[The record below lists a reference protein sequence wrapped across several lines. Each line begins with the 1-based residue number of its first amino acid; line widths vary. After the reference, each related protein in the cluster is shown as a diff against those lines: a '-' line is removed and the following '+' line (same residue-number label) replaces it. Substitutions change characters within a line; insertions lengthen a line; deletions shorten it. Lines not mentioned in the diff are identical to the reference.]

1 METDPHYTKAQIDEK
16 ISSFQSNPKLYNE
29 ELHNLFYSKICHHY
43 MEENIHDIRHHLD
56 DVTLSSDHDAYRAY
70 SAIFG
75 AFLGDSMGSFCEF
88 KEYDLFNYKWCFGE
102 KNVFDCPPGICDDG

>member
-1 METDPHYTKAQIDEK
+1 METDLHYTKAQIDEK
-16 ISSFQSNPKLYNE
+16 I
-29 ELHNLFYSKICHHY
+29 CHHY
-43 MEENIHDIRHHLD
+43 IKENIHDIRLHLD

-88 KEYDLFNYKWCFGE
+88 KEYDLLNSKWCFGE
-102 KNVFDCPPGICDDG
+102 KNVFDCPPWTDHR